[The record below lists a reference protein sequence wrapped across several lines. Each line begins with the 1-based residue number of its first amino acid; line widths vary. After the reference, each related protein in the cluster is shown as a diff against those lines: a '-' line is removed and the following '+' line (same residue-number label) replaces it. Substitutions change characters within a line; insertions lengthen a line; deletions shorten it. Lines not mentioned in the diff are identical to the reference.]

1 MNGHSNLEMRH
12 QNTMASPISIRKL
25 KAELMELVEVHLVDS
40 GRSLGEEENLF
51 SAGLESM
58 GIMQLIIQ
66 IEERLKIVIGDADV
80 TRENFGSVSAL
91 AVLVERL
98 GYPGE

>member
-1 MNGHSNLEMRH
+1 
-12 QNTMASPISIRKL
+12 
-25 KAELMELVEVHLVDS
+25 MELVEVHLVDS